1 MVCEQL
7 IQILDELI
15 LVHAFSVWNLVGLED
30 EMLDVDDAVLIK
42 AVFIVCAV
50 VESLLQSLHG
60 LTRHLALM
68 AVEPRWNLKQKK
80 WGQYTKVSLE
90 LTFAKPCFVDSA
102 PIFSLTSLMYSFF

>member
-7 IQILDELI
+7 IQILNELI

-30 EMLDVDDAVLIK
+30 EMLDVDDSVFIK

-50 VESLLQSLHG
+50 IESLLQSLHG

-68 AVEPRWNLKQKK
+68 AVEPRWNLKQKN
-80 WGQYTKVSLE
+80 GVSTPKLV
-90 LTFAKPCFVDSA
+90 LNLPLQ
-102 PIFSLTSLMYSFF
+102 SLALWKARLSFP